1 VGEQEQPF
9 ILGVNYWPRRK
20 AMYWWSDF
28 DAGQVQEEF
37 EIVAG
42 LGIGLVRLFLLWEDW
57 QPGPAEVSPGA
68 VLWCYADY
76 VPELWSR
83 PPCDQSRHERFFG
96 LVRPDGSLKPHAEVI
111 RRFVA
116 TQPRVRPAQRA
127 VSLDVSPDSYYQD
140 PLAHARRLY
149 QAFLKGRV

>member
-1 VGEQEQPF
+1 VSTDEQDHPF

-28 DAGQVQEEF
+28 DAGEVQEEF
-37 EIVAG
+37 EIIAS
-42 LGIGLVRLFLLWEDW
+42 LGIGLVR
-57 QPGPAEVSPGA
+57 PN
-68 VLWCYADY
+68 
-76 VPELWSR
+76 
-83 PPCDQSRHERFFG
+83 
-96 LVRPDGSLKPHAEVI
+96 GSLKPHAEVI
-111 RRFVA
+111 RRFTA

-149 QAFLKGRV
+149 QAFLEGNR